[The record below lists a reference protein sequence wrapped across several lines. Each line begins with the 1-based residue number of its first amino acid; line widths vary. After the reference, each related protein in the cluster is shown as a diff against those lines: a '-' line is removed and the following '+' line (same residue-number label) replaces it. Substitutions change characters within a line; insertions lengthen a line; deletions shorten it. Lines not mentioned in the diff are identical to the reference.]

1 MQVSDDIES
10 GERYEAT
17 KSLYKALYGESESD
31 ARHVLEECGKLSN
44 GALHVFTLHNNTPLH
59 KTCYI
64 KNYDL
69 ANKLLDQLPPDFP
82 ISRLMFQNSCG
93 NSLLHDSSTSNKGVE
108 FITKLLTKAP
118 GMLHQKNRW
127 GETAAFQAVRYGRRH
142 VFLYLVD
149 KIDKLCA
156 CPQNGFDHLYF
167 FQRHDKTTIL
177 HMAILT
183 GYYDIGLIIAKRYR
197 ELCNLRAQDGLTA
210 LQILASSPTAFFSGN
225 ELGILKGLIYSCIS
239 VDDDRDVHATETKG
253 ISSIFNTEGE
263 PWCTWSA
270 IDNIRTQ
277 KRSQE
282 DALELVKIL
291 VSLDTS
297 WQKTYRKKP
306 EVTPSIN
313 RVCTNYVNK
322 AAEAHDI
329 MVNETT
335 EDENGSI
342 SYDNENG
349 DTPLII
355 AATAGCIEIVEEIL
369 EQCPQAMEHLNR
381 VGQNVL
387 HVSLKNRNLNV
398 FRLVLKKNLDIRGSL
413 RVIDYH
419 GNCILHM
426 VGLKKLNFAAVKLKS
441 PLLQL
446 SDNLRLFEDV
456 QMMCP
461 SYLVNHRNNQKM
473 TPFELMELNNEE
485 LRSNAK
491 DWLRQTAEYCTAV
504 IILIVTVTFA
514 AAYTVPG
521 GSDQNTG
528 FPILIRKPFFI
539 AFTMTDVLTLS
550 FALTALAVF
559 LSLLTSS
566 YKLRSFCRSLP
577 QKVLFG
583 FTLLFCSV
591 TMMMISFASTVIL
604 IFSGRKQWTKVFI
617 YIAAFVP
624 VFIFVVSYIPLYVK
638 LARTLKYW
646 FITKC
651 LGILPLPACITAM
664 PKDAYGFRRGGI

>member
-183 GYYDIGLIIAKRYR
+183 GYY
-197 ELCNLRAQDGLTA
+197 
-210 LQILASSPTAFFSGN
+210 
-225 ELGILKGLIYSCIS
+225 
-239 VDDDRDVHATETKG
+239 
-253 ISSIFNTEGE
+253 EGE